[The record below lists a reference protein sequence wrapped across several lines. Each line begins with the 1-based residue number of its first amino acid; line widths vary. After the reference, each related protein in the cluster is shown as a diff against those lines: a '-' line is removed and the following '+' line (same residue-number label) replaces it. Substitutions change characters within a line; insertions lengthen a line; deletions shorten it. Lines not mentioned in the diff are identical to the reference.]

1 MKLQCPY
8 QATFRDLLSALF
20 MVTGQCRAVFF
31 PWGSAQVQLSQMS
44 QPAPE
49 SAKNCACRVESVPS
63 REKHRPWAESCSQE
77 TRCRGGENGC
87 ELDAELLWPC
97 MQPPP
102 GAASPYGS
110 TDLDPSYL
118 DGGLVGNQL
127 PLEALLLLQQVL
139 NPLKV
144 PPVVLGAHT

>member
-1 MKLQCPY
+1 
-8 QATFRDLLSALF
+8 

-31 PWGSAQVQLSQMS
+31 PCGSAQVHLSQMS
-44 QPAPE
+44 QPASE
-49 SAKNCACRVESVPS
+49 SATTVPAVLKVSLPGKSTDPGQNPAHRRQGAEVGRMAVSSMPSSLRPCMPPPS
-63 REKHRPWAESCSQE
+63 R
-77 TRCRGGENGC
+77 
-87 ELDAELLWPC
+87 
-97 MQPPP
+97 
-102 GAASPYGS
+102 AASPYGS

-118 DGGLVGNQL
+118 DGGFVGNQL